1 MSINIF
7 FVLLLGLLMGMYGYF
22 TPNYASQQESR
33 EIPKIQLI
41 IFTLYEISNK
51 GIDHILEGKE
61 GKKFDERYT
70 VTSGK
75 FSDNTKPLFQSIR
88 SDHIVYENDILKLN
102 GNVHYVR
109 EDGLEFRSD
118 EGKYNTNSAVV
129 QTQGPFIIT
138 QNANRIDGEKL
149 NYNTEQK
156 IVTANQVCGS
166 YQLK

>member
-7 FVLLLGLLMGMYGYF
+7 FVLILGLLLGMYGYF
-22 TPNYASQQESR
+22 APNYVPQQEKR
-33 EIPKIQLI
+33 EIPKIQLMD
-41 IFTLYEISNK
+41 FTLYEISNK

-75 FSDNTKPLFQSIR
+75 FSDNTKSLFQSIR
-88 SDHIVYENDILKLN
+88 SDNVVYQYDILNLT
-102 GNVHYVR
+102 GNVYYSR
-109 EDGLEFRSD
+109 ADGLEFHSD
-118 EGKYNTNSAVV
+118 EGTYDTNNSVI
-129 QTQGPFIIT
+129 QTQGSFVIT

-149 NYNTEQK
+149 NYHTGQK
-156 IVTANQVCGS
+156 TVTANQVRGS